1 MKLNK
6 FKEKNYSNIS
16 SLITAIVFFIVG
28 SIIFTNPD
36 SVIKFIAYVLGGIFS
51 IIGLIKITIYYYK
64 LDKHKEASVKDLT
77 IGAITFIL
85 GLVLIIFSSAIEAL
99 IRIIMGAWILF
110 NGINLLINSIKGIKN
125 NSNSSQTLIVLSI
138 LMIICGMYMLLN
150 TNIIFKMIGLY
161 IMIYS
166 IIEIIGY
173 IYYTQ
178 NN

>member
-1 MKLNK
+1 MKLDR

-16 SLITAIVFFIVG
+16 SLITAIIFFIIG
-28 SIIFTNPD
+28 SIIFTNPNG
-36 SVIKFIAYVLGGIFS
+36 VVKFIAYVLGGIFS
-51 IIGLIKITIYYYK
+51 IIGLIKVLVYYYK
-64 LDKHKEASVKDLT
+64 KEKQKEASIKDLSIGT
-77 IGAITFIL
+77 IAFIL
-85 GLVLIIFSSAIEAL
+85 GLILIIFSSAVEAL

-110 NGINLLINSIKGIKN
+110 NGINLLVNSIKSAKSN
-125 NSNSSQTLIVLSI
+125 ANSSKILIVLAS
-138 LMIICGMYMLLN
+138 LMILGGIYMLLSN
-150 TNIIFKMIGLY
+150 NLLFQMIGLC